1 MRGELEDVR
10 HAFLRYNA
18 ALMTLSA
25 HMARDL
31 GLTVSEMAACDHLHM
46 DGPLT
51 PGELGVRLGLS
62 SGAVTALVD
71 RLAERGYVER
81 RPNPADRRSVQIYL
95 LPQPPRRVG
104 RLNAVMERAAREMS
118 TLDAAES
125 AALARVMN
133 ALADAVA
140 EATRGS

>member
-1 MRGELEDVR
+1 MSNEQDGARR
-10 HAFLRYNA
+10 AFLRYNA
-18 ALMTLSA
+18 ALLTLSA

-81 RPNPADRRSVQIYL
+81 RPNPADRRSVRVSL
-95 LPQPPRRVG
+95 LPQPPRNVG
-104 RLNAVMERAAREMS
+104 RLNVVMERAVREMS
-118 TLDAAES
+118 TLDARE
-125 AALARVMN
+125 AAAVARVMN
-133 ALADAVA
+133 ALADGVA
-140 EATRGS
+140 EAIQS

>member
-1 MRGELEDVR
+1 MSGELEIAQQ
-10 HAFLRYNA
+10 AFMRYNA
-18 ALMTLSA
+18 ALLTLSA

-51 PGELGVRLGLS
+51 PGELGVRLGLT

-71 RLAERGYVER
+71 RLTERGFVER
-81 RPNPADRRSVQIYL
+81 RRNPADRRSVQVYY
-95 LPQPPRRVG
+95 LPQPPRKVG
-104 RLNAVMERAAREMS
+104 RLNAVMESAAREMS
-118 TLDAAES
+118 ALEPGEA

-140 EATRGS
+140 RATGSG